1 MKQLLLFLFFSI
13 TAFSQKTIVPFQ
25 SVALGETR
33 ELTIALP
40 ASLEK
45 NPTKKYPLLIVLD
58 GDYLFDPFYGALTY
72 GAYWDDLP
80 EMIVVGINQNKNN
93 ERIEDSTY
101 DEADGV
107 PTEKGAKFF
116 EFIGAELLPYLE
128 KKYPVAP
135 FRIIAGHDTTAGFL
149 NFFLY
154 KDNPIF
160 NGYISLSPELA
171 PDMEN
176 RIAEKLSMTKQPI
189 AYYQSYGDGDIRA
202 IQASIKKLDENIKL
216 NENTLLN
223 YKFDNFKGASHY
235 TAVLYSIPN
244 ALYHI
249 FDAYKPISSAEFSEK
264 IAVLPNGYV
273 DYLVEKYDA
282 MNKKLGL
289 KILIRVND
297 FKAIEAAILKN
308 KAYNE
313 LDQLAEI
320 ANKNYPK
327 SMLAEYELGL
337 MYEKLEDFKK
347 AAKRYQNA
355 SQLEEIGDLSKTM
368 MTNKYEDMMAKTLKK

>member
-1 MKQLLLFLFFSI
+1 MKQLLLLFFSI
-13 TAFSQKTIVPFQ
+13 AAFSQKTTEPFE
-25 SVALGETR
+25 SNALGESR
-33 ELTIALP
+33 EITIALP
-40 ASLEK
+40 ASFEK
-45 NPTKKYPLLIVLD
+45 NPTKKYPLLILLD
-58 GDYLFDPFYGALTY
+58 GDYLFDPFYGALNY

-80 EMIVVGINQNKNN
+80 EMIVVGISQNRNN

-176 RIAEKLSMTKQPI
+176 RIAEKLSGTKQPI
-189 AYYQSYGDGDIRA
+189 AYYLSNGDGDIKDL
-202 IQASIKKLDENIKL
+202 QESIKKLDGNIKQSD
-216 NENTLLN
+216 NSLLN

-235 TAVLYSIPN
+235 SLVLYSIPN

-249 FDAYKPISSAEFSEK
+249 FDTYKPISSAEYSEK
-264 IAVLPNGYV
+264 IAVLPSGYV
-273 DYLVEKYDA
+273 DYLVERYSA

-289 KILIRVND
+289 KISIRVND

-337 MYEKLEDFKK
+337 MYEKQEDFKK

-355 SQLEEIGDLSKTM
+355 SQMEEIGDLSKTM
-368 MTNKYEDMMAKTLKK
+368 MTNKYEDMIAKTPKK